1 MSSFTASVSVTRLGL
16 LMVMSFYFGP
26 ASVDV
31 RAVLERGVYAA
42 DGRIQAE
49 PVRCW
54 RNEPIKGYVRGSHQS
69 RFRWSLMVFHPKK
82 PHRASFSPL
91 PVLLSIVI
99 RLLRGW
105 LGTTPTTDLI
115 IPAIKKLYQSG
126 SFFISLSF
134 SHTQSFFIFF
144 LHSLLELLIRFLFFL
159 PFRASQLRESSPPRT
174 RNSGFLTMCRDV

>member
-1 MSSFTASVSVTRLGL
+1 MTRLGL

-31 RAVLERGVYAA
+31 RAVLARGVYAA
-42 DGRIQAE
+42 DGRMQAE

-54 RNEPIKGYVRGSHQS
+54 RNELIKGYVRGSHQS

-82 PHRASFSPL
+82 PHRVSSSPL

-126 SFFISLSF
+126 SFFIFPSPFRTLNLSLSF
-134 SHTQSFFIFF
+134 SFIPYSS
-144 LHSLLELLIRFLFFL
+144 SLFVFSSSCRSAPASYESRLLLAHVI
-159 PFRASQLRESSPPRT
+159 P
-174 RNSGFLTMCRDV
+174 GF